1 MSPFPVVSL
10 LDAIH
15 SLHQGG
21 VPTMRDLTSISL
33 KTTNEGWSKI
43 IDPNTLNAR
52 LVTRKGLQVPQ
63 VPNVTKLP

>member
-1 MSPFPVVSL
+1 
-10 LDAIH
+10 
-15 SLHQGG
+15 
-21 VPTMRDLTSISL
+21 MRDLTSISL

-52 LVTRKGLQVPQ
+52 LVTRKWLQVPQ